1 MMSPFYMK
9 RKRHPEVAGSCASI
23 ITANPAG
30 FLDLNHCLISFNW
43 HPPVASPFPRSTGK
57 NAKIEMSMA
66 RLEAGTALRVTD
78 PGRLKT
84 GGGVIDS

>member
-43 HPPVASPFPRSTGK
+43 HPPVASPIPRSTGK
-57 NAKIEMSMA
+57 SGQNSNVHGEIGSCH
-66 RLEAGTALRVTD
+66 TI
-78 PGRLKT
+78 T
-84 GGGVIDS
+84 GSN